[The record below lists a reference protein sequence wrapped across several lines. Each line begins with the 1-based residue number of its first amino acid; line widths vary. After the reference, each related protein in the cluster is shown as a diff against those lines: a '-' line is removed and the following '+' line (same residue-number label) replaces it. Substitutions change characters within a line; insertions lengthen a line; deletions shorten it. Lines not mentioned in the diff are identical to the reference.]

1 METRNRSN
9 RSRPLITQI
18 QNNTTLWIGHLQTD
32 PTDHFAG
39 QTFRCPLSGD
49 LDNIQIFS
57 SAVQNPGQLTLS
69 VHLFDPEKR
78 SWGPLLASAT
88 VEVERIDNERWI
100 RFDAPDAIAPG

>member
-69 VHLFDPEKR
+69 VHLFDPENR
-78 SWGPLLASAT
+78 CWGPLHLMGKNGTPIQSIKPAITTAISAWHT
-88 VEVERIDNERWI
+88 K
-100 RFDAPDAIAPG
+100 